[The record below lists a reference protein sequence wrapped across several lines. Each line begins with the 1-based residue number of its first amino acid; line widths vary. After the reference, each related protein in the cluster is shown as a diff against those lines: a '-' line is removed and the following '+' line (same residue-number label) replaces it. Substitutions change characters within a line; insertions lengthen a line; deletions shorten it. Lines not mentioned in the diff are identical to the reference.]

1 MRSTPRPTDD
11 LSVQML
17 VARMTFQIPIGGFG
31 DAAQLAD
38 WVLFM
43 LSDAADFLCGSVV
56 FVDGGSD
63 VYFRADDWPRPVPAY
78 RLLSYLK
85 RFRGYS
91 ASA

>member
-1 MRSTPRPTDD
+1 MNRCTGRELKNP
-11 LSVQML
+11 VWL
-17 VARMTFQIPIGGFG
+17 VARLTFRIPIGGFG
-31 DAAQLAD
+31 DTGQLAD

-63 VYFRADDWPRPVPAY
+63 AYFPADDWPSRVPAY